1 MSNEFIP
8 NKTPVK
14 RDPMSLAEFLFI
26 LKIYR
31 RYFYLTT
38 IIAILATLYS
48 HYSFIPSFVAES
60 RVEIHEEEGGASAAA
75 KLGIDGPLGHNN
87 SDDLLEKYLSY
98 IKSSEFLITVAQD
111 VKYKQMSGEGKV
123 KFFRDPPTNIL
134 LRTLFSKKEAKNAK
148 IDVTSLPLEDLANL
162 IGGMV
167 KYQNSGGYSIQIQV
181 ASVDPESSVFLANV
195 IAHTFVH
202 NVMMRNRQEI
212 TEVQNFVA
220 ERLQETTEKLKTTE
234 MDLVNYKQKYN
245 IVSAEE
251 GGRLSMNRLGKLDTE
266 LEELRIRVRE
276 NERLVELYE
285 KRLAQKD
292 RENLEKSQNGNPVE
306 DVGAVRGRIETLRK
320 QQSSLR
326 AMGLKENDGMLN
338 EVNKSLTESRER
350 LRVNRGGGFGIVDTN
365 LMSSEEIKEKIIALK
380 NDIRQTNVKMVEV
393 SKAREELQ
401 ATMSTLP
408 GREQDLQSLERA
420 VALQYEL
427 YTLLKKRQQ
436 EIEIQKAGL
445 KNPVRVSQKSVSSN
459 ATRPPAL
466 ILRLLFGI
474 FAGLFMGGVIALGFE
489 LLNTTV
495 KHRADLELADL
506 SSLGNIP
513 YVKTRKKGKTSG
525 NYCTDLLVCAREPD
539 SAESMSFKFLRA
551 QLRNIMNNEATPS
564 KVISIT
570 SSDRADGKSF
580 VSSNLAVCFA
590 HLQKKTIVIDAD
602 IRNPSIQKYFGFR
615 NEDGLTCLLEMKKS
629 LSEVVIKEKIPFLDI
644 LPAGSYDR
652 NPTEVLSS
660 ERFSMLIKFLKTK
673 YDYVIIDSPPAL
685 FVVDAAIVTSVA
697 DTSILVARYR
707 KTRRDAI
714 SLAHRKILQ
723 IAPKT
728 IYAVLNGVQDI
739 HEYVNYRAD
748 SYFEKKLT
756 SVRSFME
763 RKKSMDGQELKNFGT
778 FLSMEEE
785 KKKKVG

>member
-1 MSNEFIP
+1 MSNEFTT
-8 NKTPVK
+8 NRSPVK
-14 RDPMSLAEFLFI
+14 RDPMSFAEFLFI

-31 RYFYLTT
+31 RYFYVTT
-38 IIAILATLYS
+38 VLAVFATLYS
-48 HYSFIPSFVAES
+48 HFSFVPSFVAES
-60 RVEIHEEEGGASAAA
+60 RVEIHDEEGGSGAAA
-75 KLGIDGPLGHNN
+75 KLGIDGPLGSAHGE
-87 SDDLLEKYLSY
+87 DLLEKYLTY
-98 IKSSEFLITVAQD
+98 IKSNEFLMTVAQE
-111 VKYKQMSGEGKV
+111 VKYKQLNGEGKV
-123 KFFRDPPTNIL
+123 RFYREAPKNRMLQFF
-134 LRTLFSKKEAKNAK
+134 FSKKDENDLK
-148 IDVTSLPLEDLANL
+148 IDITTLPLEDLAGL

-167 KYQNSGGYSIQIQV
+167 KYQNSGALTIQIQV
-181 ASVDPESSVFLANV
+181 ATTDQETSVFLANT
-195 IAHTFVH
+195 ISQTFIQQ
-202 NVMMRNRQEI
+202 VMMRNRQEI

-220 ERLQETTEKLKTTE
+220 ERLQETTEKLKTSE

-251 GGRLSMNRLGKLDTE
+251 GGRLSMNRLGRLDSE
-266 LEELRIRVRE
+266 LEEMKIRIRE

-292 RENLEKSQNGNPVE
+292 KENLEKTTTADPAE
-306 DVGAVRGRIETLRK
+306 DVNAVRGRIETLRK
-320 QQSSLR
+320 QQQSLR
-326 AMGLKENDGMLN
+326 AMGLRENEGMLN
-338 EVNKSLTESRER
+338 DINRSLMENREKLKSNL
-350 LRVNRGGGFGIVDTN
+350 LGGYGAIDSNF
-365 LMSSEEIKEKIIALK
+365 MSSEEIKEKIVSLK
-380 NDIRQTNVKMVEV
+380 NEIKQINVKVIEV

-401 ATMSTLP
+401 SNMSTLP
-408 GREQDLQSLERA
+408 GREQELQSLERS

-445 KNPVRVSQKSVSSN
+445 KNPVRISLKSVSAN

-466 ILRLLFGI
+466 ALRLLFGV
-474 FAGLFMGGVIALGFE
+474 FAGIFMGGVIALGFE
-489 LLNTTV
+489 LSNFTV

-506 SSLGNIP
+506 TSLGNIP
-513 YVKTRKKGKTSG
+513 FVKGKGKKRTGG
-525 NYCTDLLVCAREPD
+525 NYCTDLLVCAKEPD

-551 QLRNIMNNEATPS
+551 QLRNIMSADPNPS
-564 KVISIT
+564 KVISVT

-580 VSSNLAVCFA
+580 VSANLAVCFA
-590 HLQKKTIVIDAD
+590 QMQKKTIVIDAD

-629 LSEVVIKEKIPFLDI
+629 LSEVIIKEKIPCLDI

-660 ERFSMLIKFLKTK
+660 ERFSVLIKHLKTK

-707 KTRRDAI
+707 KTKRDALA
-714 SLAHRKILQ
+714 LAHRKILQ

-728 IYAVLNGVQDI
+728 IYGVLNGVQDV

-748 SYFEKKLT
+748 SYFEKKLN
-756 SVRSFME
+756 SVRSFMD
-763 RKKSMDGQELKNFGT
+763 KKRYSDGSEVQKFGT